1 LKVLDLFCEHGHGF
15 EGWFGSEDDYQSQQ
29 QRGLVQCP
37 LCGSSQV
44 RKGLSAPRLNFG
56 ARPATGSARHHDD
69 AQAPAAQATTASS
82 PQRLPAAAEPQP
94 ASADGEA
101 HRRLQVQLQAAW
113 LKLSREIA
121 ARTEDVGSRFAD
133 EARRMHHGDIAER
146 PIRGE
151 ATREQALELLEE
163 GVPVMPLALPVGAK
177 ETLQ

>member
-1 LKVLDLFCEHGHGF
+1 VKVLDLFCEHGHGF

-44 RKGLSAPRLNFG
+44 RKGLSAPRLNLG
-56 ARPATGSARHHDD
+56 ARPASGGARHRDD
-69 AQAPAAQATTASS
+69 APALGAPAGAAWS
-82 PQRLPAAAEPQP
+82 PQQPPAAGETAPPAEHR
-94 ASADGEA
+94 EA
-101 HRRLQVQLQAAW
+101 LRQLQAAW
-113 LKLSREIA
+113 LQLSREIA

-151 ATREQALELLEE
+151 ATREQARELLEE